1 MSCWRRAVFLGW
13 VAVLAAVPGGPARAE
28 PLEYT
33 LKDARGQEHTQA
45 ELREHAAVVLVF
57 LGLECPLSNRSI
69 PELNRLAAEYGARGV
84 RFWGVNA
91 DREASAEHVR
101 QHDEEYRLAFPTLL
115 DGEHVLVRHT
125 GVRVTPEVAVLDKE
139 GRVLYRGR
147 MDDRAIDFGKVRAK
161 AQREDLRLALEEV
174 LAGKPV
180 SVPTTPA
187 LGCSIPGVKP

>member
-1 MSCWRRAVFLGW
+1 MSCWNRAVAPGLW
-13 VAVLAAVPGGPARAE
+13 VVLALALGAPARAE
-28 PLEYT
+28 PLEYG

-45 ELREHAAVVLVF
+45 ELREHTAVVLVF

-84 RFWGVNA
+84 RFLAVNA

-115 DGEHVLVRHT
+115 DGGHVLVRHT

-147 MDDRAIDFGKVRAK
+147 MDDRAIDFGKVRPQP
-161 AQREDLRLALEEV
+161 QREDLRLALEEV

-187 LGCSIPGVKP
+187 LGCSIPGVKR

>member
-1 MSCWRRAVFLGW
+1 MGCWRRAVFLGLI
-13 VAVLAAVPGGPARAE
+13 AMLAGVPGGAAWAE
-28 PLEYT
+28 PLEYA

-45 ELREHAAVVLVF
+45 ELREHRAVVLVF

-69 PELNRLAAEYGARGV
+69 PELNRLAAEYGVRGV
-84 RFWGVNA
+84 RFLAVNA

-101 QHDEEYRLAFPTLL
+101 QHDEEYRLTFPTLL
-115 DGEHVLVRHT
+115 DGEHVLVGHT

-147 MDDRAIDFGKVRAK
+147 MDDRAIDFGKVRPK

-187 LGCSIPGVKP
+187 LGCSIPGVKR